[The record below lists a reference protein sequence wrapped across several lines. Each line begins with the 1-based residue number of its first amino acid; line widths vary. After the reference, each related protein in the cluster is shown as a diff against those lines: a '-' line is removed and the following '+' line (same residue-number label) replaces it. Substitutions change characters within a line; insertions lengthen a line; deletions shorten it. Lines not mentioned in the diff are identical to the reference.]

1 MPYYVQRAET
11 TLWRH
16 PNPVHELPD
25 LVALP
30 SDTLSL
36 ADSTLIEVPAPTRAD
51 QFFGLPD
58 PWPPGEAWP
67 DDE

>member
-16 PNPVHELPD
+16 PNPSHELPEAVG
-25 LVALP
+25 LTG
-30 SDTLSL
+30 DTLSL
-36 ADSTLIEVPAPTRAD
+36 ADSTLVAVSAPTRAD
-51 QFFGLPD
+51 DFFGLPD
-58 PWPPGEAWP
+58 PWPPGEPWP